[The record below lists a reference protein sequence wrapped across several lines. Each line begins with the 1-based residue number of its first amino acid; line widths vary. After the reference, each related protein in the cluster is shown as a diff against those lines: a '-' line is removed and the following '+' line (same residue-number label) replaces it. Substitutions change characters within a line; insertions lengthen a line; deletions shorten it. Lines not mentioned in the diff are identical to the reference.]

1 MDGLSVAASI
11 VGIATAGVQISI
23 KLVTLATQISTAS
36 GRISAIGYDIS
47 LTSGVLHQLGELMTQ
62 RTTHDGISI
71 FSQGG
76 LETTRTSSAVCERIF
91 REVEREAKR
100 ASEQLRRYKPGQGR
114 MSGEKIKLSI
124 TERAKWPFL
133 QPNIDNLRA
142 DLRDAKSTLMLMLQV
157 ASLALSKR
165 MADAS
170 ISMSEDHDFVR
181 AILAL
186 ELQRREKRT
195 DSEKQQEVS
204 RSFSPNDKPNIGNA
218 NTMLQGEVTLNPGRN
233 PQPSASLVQASW
245 NSTAGIH
252 ESRKTSLDRLAGN
265 LLDPVDSSGVGQPRN
280 LETQN
285 VVNIPLATSPG
296 PKLPQTDENSN
307 VLENRAIDSS
317 GKSLSPDDDSKT
329 QTNHNTEL
337 QLFLL
342 KPIVRDLFDRIELRW
357 SVQSTKM
364 PPVAIREHMAKNEK
378 NDLPSVVEMLQQLHA
393 YEQAMVDS
401 ETSKH
406 PGGSV
411 LSLRRTKTDIR
422 SRDMLFE
429 AVPGLQFVVQRQV
442 RQPPP
447 EVVHQG
453 RSRRQTLYYVDAPQR
468 LLSSPS
474 SSHHHA
480 SSGSRRNGLASVFTF
495 LKPFMQ
501 KRKGRETGDFPRI
514 SLPFHIEEPT
524 ETRDST
530 YSPRP
535 FHTAE
540 MQPMKIENLGIS
552 SSQEDHR
559 HIGGDKLSVIEPMSI
574 KIPKKNDENEP
585 RARTLSRQQV
595 SSRPAREE
603 HPAVGAAYDLSE
615 PLPSVSLGGEQ
626 DQEQK
631 QEQEDEDA
639 EAVVTGL
646 LAQYTTLFD
655 S

>member
-36 GRISAIGYDIS
+36 DRVSSIGNDIS
-47 LTSGVLHQLGELMTQ
+47 LTSGVLRQLGELMTQ
-62 RTTHDGISI
+62 KTTHDGISI

-76 LETTRTSSAVCERIF
+76 LETTRTSAAMCERIF
-91 REVEREAKR
+91 CEVEREAKR

-114 MSGEKIKLSI
+114 MSGEKIELSTI
-124 TERAKWPFL
+124 ERAKWPFL
-133 QPNIDNLRA
+133 QPNIDSLRA

-170 ISMSEDHDFVR
+170 VSTSEDQDFVR
-181 AILAL
+181 AIVAL
-186 ELQRREKRT
+186 ELQRREQHT
-195 DSEKQQEVS
+195 DSVKQHEVS
-204 RSFSPNDKPNIGNA
+204 RSFSSNDTPKIRNA
-218 NTMLQGEVTLNPGRN
+218 NTMSQGEVTLNPGRN
-233 PQPSASLVQASW
+233 PEPRAFLVQASR
-245 NSTAGIH
+245 NLTAGVH

-265 LLDPVDSSGVGQPRN
+265 LLDPVISSGVDQPRD
-280 LETQN
+280 LEIQN

-296 PKLPQTDENSN
+296 SKLPETDENSN
-307 VLENRAIDSS
+307 VLESHAIDTPD
-317 GKSLSPDDDSKT
+317 KSLSTDDDSET

-406 PGGSV
+406 AGGSI
-411 LSLRRTKTDIR
+411 LSLRRTKTNIR
-422 SRDMLFE
+422 SRDMLFV
-429 AVPGLQFVVQRQV
+429 AVPGLEFVVQRQV

-447 EVVHQG
+447 EMFQK
-453 RSRRQTLYYVDAPQR
+453 RSRPQPPPEILQKR
-468 LLSSPS
+468 SR
-474 SSHHHA
+474 
-480 SSGSRRNGLASVFTF
+480 RRNGLASVFTF
-495 LKPFMQ
+495 LKPFA
-501 KRKGRETGDFPRI
+501 KKKKGKEIGDDPRI
-514 SLPFHIEEPT
+514 F
-524 ETRDST
+524 
-530 YSPRP
+530 
-535 FHTAE
+535 
-540 MQPMKIENLGIS
+540 
-552 SSQEDHR
+552 
-559 HIGGDKLSVIEPMSI
+559 
-574 KIPKKNDENEP
+574 
-585 RARTLSRQQV
+585 
-595 SSRPAREE
+595 
-603 HPAVGAAYDLSE
+603 
-615 PLPSVSLGGEQ
+615 PLPSLRVLLPSHTADIDQVRRAHETEPLRQYHLATASEWKPSQPPVSSAEGEEEGGMEQAEPELDLRSLGEQ
-626 DQEQK
+626 DQD
-631 QEQEDEDA
+631 QEDEDEDEDA